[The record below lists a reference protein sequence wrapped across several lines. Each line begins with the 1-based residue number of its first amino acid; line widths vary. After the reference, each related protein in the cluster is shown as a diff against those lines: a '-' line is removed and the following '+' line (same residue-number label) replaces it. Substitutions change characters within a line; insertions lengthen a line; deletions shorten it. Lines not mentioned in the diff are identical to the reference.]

1 MNTAFFKRPLKRGL
15 QGLSI
20 IFNPLNHPCQG
31 DERDGNGKTGEKSK
45 TSPSPLLKG
54 EGTKRKRET
63 KIMQNDL
70 KWKNTV
76 VLLCLILLSALGTN
90 VRAATIERANQVF
103 YNYDKDISNIP
114 KAIVLYEQIIKENRD
129 PVVLSTAYTQ
139 IAMADLTMGDFADL
153 THTDALK
160 DYEAGK
166 LAAQKAIKLNPE
178 GSDAYFWYAG
188 NIGRMAQRENLI
200 KALLSLPAFLT
211 NLNKAYTLN
220 PKSLFVLEAY
230 AELYYQLPGAF
241 GGSDEKSIQYI
252 HEALKIDPRYTMP
265 LTTLA
270 KVYISEGRY
279 AEARD
284 VLNRVLQFNDP
295 SYRAGWVMYDIPLA
309 HKLLDSIKDKK

>member
-1 MNTAFFKRPLKRGL
+1 MNIMRNSL
-15 QGLSI
+15 
-20 IFNPLNHPCQG
+20 
-31 DERDGNGKTGEKSK
+31 NGKNLLVLLWIV
-45 TSPSPLLKG
+45 PLLVFSL
-54 EGTKRKRET
+54 
-63 KIMQNDL
+63 N
-70 KWKNTV
+70 
-76 VLLCLILLSALGTN
+76 A
-90 VRAATIERANQVF
+90 RAATIEQADQVF
-103 YNYDKDISNIP
+103 YNYDIDISNIQ
-114 KAIVLYEQIIKENRD
+114 KAIALYGQVIGENKD
-129 PVVLSTAYTQ
+129 PVVLSKAYTQ

-200 KALLSLPAFLT
+200 KALLSLPAFL
-211 NLNKAYTLN
+211 NGLDKAYTLN

-241 GGSDEKSIQYI
+241 GGSDSKSIKYV

-270 KVYISEGRY
+270 KVYISEGKNDK
-279 AEARD
+279 ARD
-284 VLNRVLQFNDP
+284 VLQEVLHFKDP
-295 SYRAGWVMYDIPLA
+295 SYRAGWVMYDKPLA
-309 HKLLDSIKDKK
+309 RKLLDSINPKNVFSK

>member
-1 MNTAFFKRPLKRGL
+1 MNRMR
-15 QGLSI
+15 
-20 IFNPLNHPCQG
+20 NRLN
-31 DERDGNGKTGEKSK
+31 
-45 TSPSPLLKG
+45 
-54 EGTKRKRET
+54 RKN
-63 KIMQNDL
+63 ML
-70 KWKNTV
+70 
-76 VLLCLILLSALGTN
+76 VLLWIVPLFVFGPNAH
-90 VRAATIERANQVF
+90 AATIEQANQVF

-270 KVYISEGRY
+270 KVYISEGKNDK
-279 AEARD
+279 ARD
-284 VLNRVLQFNDP
+284 VLEKVLHFQDP

-309 HKLLDSIKDKK
+309 HKLLDSLQDKK